1 MHYISILSVRNF
13 NTGKYLTMDITYIF
27 KSFLTT
33 EKLSCIDNDELK
45 KYAYYLQ
52 KSSNGVIKSNVRGW
66 QSDELFEPNLEI
78 GKLVDMIIENLKLV
92 HTEFGLKDEYKMQ
105 LGNLWININNK
116 SSFNR
121 PHVHPDSTVSGVYY
135 VSVPKDSGNIVF
147 NHPAVAQSYHINE
160 STLKNTNSINASTW
174 HLTPE
179 AGLLIL
185 FPSWL
190 THYVEPSNS
199 DDDRISIAFNAR

>member
-1 MHYISILSVRNF
+1 
-13 NTGKYLTMDITYIF
+13 MDITYIF
-27 KSFLTT
+27 KSFFTT
-33 EKLSCIDNDELK
+33 EKLLGINNEELT
-45 KYAYYLQ
+45 KYAYYLRA
-52 KSSNGVIKSNVRGW
+52 KSDGVTKSNVRGW
-66 QSDELFEPNLEI
+66 QSDELSEPNLEI
-78 GKLVDMIIENLKLV
+78 GNLVDAVIENLKPM
-92 HTEFGLKDEYKMQ
+92 HTEFGLKEDYRMQ

-121 PHVHPDSTVSGVYY
+121 PHRHPESTVSGVYY

-147 NHPAVAQSYHINE
+147 NHPAVVQSYHINA

-179 AGLLIL
+179 SGLLIM

-190 THYVEPSNS
+190 EHYVEPSNS
-199 DDDRISIAFNAR
+199 DEDRISIAFNAR